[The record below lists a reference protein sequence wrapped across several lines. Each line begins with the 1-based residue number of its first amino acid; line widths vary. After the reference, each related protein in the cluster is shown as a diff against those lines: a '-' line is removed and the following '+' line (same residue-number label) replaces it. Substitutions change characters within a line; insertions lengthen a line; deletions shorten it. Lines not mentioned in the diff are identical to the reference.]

1 MVVLGVD
8 ACRTGWVGI
17 VLADARTPV
26 RAVQARHIADLV
38 AAAGCVDVVG
48 IDIPIG
54 LPVRGRRQADELVR
68 ALLGVR
74 WQSLFM
80 TPVRAALLM
89 PGPAQANTRNRELTG
104 TGVSRQAF
112 ALAGRILEVDQW
124 LAECGIRVVEVHP
137 ELCFTTMAGTPPAA
151 SKKTWAGMQRRRALL
166 VQQGIAVPDE
176 LGPAGELAG
185 TDDVLDAAAVAWTAR
200 RVATGIARSYP
211 DPPEVFEDGSSAAI
225 WV

>member
-1 MVVLGVD
+1 M
-8 ACRTGWVGI
+8 
-17 VLADARTPV
+17 PV

-38 AAAGCVDVVG
+38 AAAGRVDVVG

-54 LPVRGRRQADELVR
+54 LAVRGRRRADELVR
-68 ALLGVR
+68 GLLGVR

-89 PGPAQANTRNRELTG
+89 PGPVEANNRNRELTG
-104 TGVSRQAF
+104 HGVSRQAF

-124 LAECGIRVVEVHP
+124 LPGSGIRVVEVHP
-137 ELCFTTMAGTPPAA
+137 ELCFTTMAGAPPAA

-166 VQQGIAVPDE
+166 SEQGVVVPDE
-176 LGPAGELAG
+176 LGRPGELAG

-200 RVATGIARSYP
+200 RVAAGIARSYP
-211 DPPEVFEDGSSAAI
+211 DPPEEFDDGSTAAI